1 MRSIGINFWSKIHFQ
16 ANVSLC
22 FALAVSW
29 GTFPRYNLNFVFYFF
44 SFYSIFFF
52 FVRFLILFPFPIT
65 LNFSS
70 NLCFCFFGIR
80 LFFFRLLSFVFLPF
94 GQKNKQRVF
103 TLFSF
108 STLFRFLFQVS
119 CMLVD
124 SEWCG
129 RWVLSALYWELLGLE
144 LEFLLDW
151 LWGSSS
157 SSIQSLMKSRYN
169 PDGFFAYYPLL
180 ICKCIVWFPP
190 VFTCNLV
197 VHSMSLLICFFG
209 NVFEIFSF
217 NFFYSVPIEKFLTYC
232 TYWVWECENALFL
245 LCHQWIFYTLLSL
258 ECRIRW

>member
-1 MRSIGINFWSKIHFQ
+1 MRWRFLEGHFRVTISILFSIFSPFIQ
-16 ANVSLC
+16 SSSSL
-22 FALAVSW
+22 FDSL
-29 GTFPRYNLNFVFYFF
+29 
-44 SFYSIFFF
+44 FYS
-52 FVRFLILFPFPIT
+52 LFPLLWISLPISVSA
-65 LNFSS
+65 SS
-70 NLCFCFFGIR
+70 EFAF
-80 LFFFRLLSFVFLPF
+80 FFFRLLSFVFLSF

-197 VHSMSLLICFFG
+197 VHSMCLLICFFG